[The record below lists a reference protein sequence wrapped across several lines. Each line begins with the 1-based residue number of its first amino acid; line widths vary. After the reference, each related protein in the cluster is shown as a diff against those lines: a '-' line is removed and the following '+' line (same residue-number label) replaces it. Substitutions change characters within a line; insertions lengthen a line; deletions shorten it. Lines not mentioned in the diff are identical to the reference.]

1 MVLMCLDIFHT
12 PFKIIF
18 YLIIIAWLV
27 RSDKGVIFYFIC
39 LWQGDGGGRTMVEWK
54 HVEGGEIIVA
64 FFRNLLHPLHPQS
77 TTHLCDGEIRL
88 LLRQYQ
94 WGSAYVGGLPSYF
107 FSIVDANEMRLELG
121 RCDLRVGWHEEL
133 QYAGHIG
140 YRVYV
145 PYRGHHYA
153 AKASRLL
160 LHFAAELGMTEC
172 IITCNPDN
180 LPSRRTLEGLGGELR
195 ATVEVPRCSACYAAG
210 DRAKCQFYYQT
221 ADFFRA
227 EWHNPVVTKTV
238 NPDGDFLELSR

>member
-1 MVLMCLDIFHT
+1 M
-12 PFKIIF
+12 
-18 YLIIIAWLV
+18 
-27 RSDKGVIFYFIC
+27 
-39 LWQGDGGGRTMVEWK
+39 
-54 HVEGGEIIVA
+54 A

-77 TTHLCDGEIRL
+77 TIHLCDGEIRL

-121 RCDLRVGWHEEL
+121 RCDLRVGRHEEL

-145 PYRGHHYA
+145 PYRVHHYA

-195 ATVEVPRCSACYAAG
+195 ATVEVPRHSACYAAG

-227 EWHNPVVTKTV
+227 EWHNPAVTKTV
-238 NPDGDFLELSR
+238 NPDGNFLELSR